1 MIVTDLDGN
10 PIELSVNM
18 IKFMYDRKAYR
29 EVRTF
34 MKDVLQVKESVPEIM
49 KKIMEDKKNV

>member
-1 MIVTDLDGN
+1 MILTDLDGN